1 MSLLSLVLTI
11 AVVGVITWLILQ
23 TPMPAPFR
31 NIILGIVVLFVIV
44 WVLQQL
50 GLISGFPFLKLT

>member
-23 TPMPAPFR
+23 IPMPAPFR